1 HQGEEDHP
9 GDEVELGNHVG
20 EAHLLERSGIV
31 CAGRGGG
38 FLKHDAYLWMSWK
51 KKDCGKGLLA
61 EQNWRDSRDRASV
74 HVEVDRDTDAAGHR
88 DTVLRGRVE
97 APLPR
102 GLDRGTV
109 EVTVAAGALDLHVEH
124 VPLGVD
130 AD

>member
-1 HQGEEDHP
+1 
-9 GDEVELGNHVG
+9 
-20 EAHLLERSGIV
+20 
-31 CAGRGGG
+31 
-38 FLKHDAYLWMSWK
+38 
-51 KKDCGKGLLA
+51 
-61 EQNWRDSRDRASV
+61 
-74 HVEVDRDTDAAGHR
+74 VEVDRDTDAAGHR

-130 AD
+130 ADDQDHGAFDTRTQRAGRITGRVLRTRGRIHRAQRRGRRGRR